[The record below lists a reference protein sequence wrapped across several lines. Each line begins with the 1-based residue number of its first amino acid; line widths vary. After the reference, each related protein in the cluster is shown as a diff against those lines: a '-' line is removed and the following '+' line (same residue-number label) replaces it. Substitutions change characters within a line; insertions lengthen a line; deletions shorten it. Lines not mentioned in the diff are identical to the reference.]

1 MSGKP
6 VKMQKGGT
14 PMTKLQGELGLQ
26 SGKMLSDADVARI
39 QALVGSRNVPADMT
53 SRFQRFL
60 NQKTGNTISNKDIA
74 SITKILSEI
83 NPRKPSRM
91 KKGGPAKM
99 KDGGGVCRGGRS
111 AERGTSFRGVR

>member
-99 KDGGGVCRGGRS
+99 KDGGVVRGAGS
-111 AERGTSFRGVR
+111 AISGTTFRGVR